1 MKDYHAAIINK
12 WIFPYSI
19 KLRKGDF
26 KSQMG
31 EAIQNQ
37 TLTRDEIRNLQFEK
51 LGELIQHAYNFVPY
65 YRDTF
70 KQIGLSP
77 QDIRTWEDFEN
88 LPILT
93 KAQVREYNQKFLS
106 EKQRTPLRK
115 YKTSGSTGTPL
126 RVFTSEISIAA
137 EYAVRYRALN
147 YYGVNI
153 GDRVVQIRDAD
164 RYPHKTGWKKAINI
178 RLYQPFKNFIFNR
191 SMLPESNISEEDL
204 ELHWQYLIVHKP
216 AYISGHSSALH
227 YLARYIDD
235 RGYDGGSLGMKLIT
249 VGGEKLFDFQEETL
263 ERVFKCPVAD
273 IYGSFEIGIAACSY
287 PCGALHTNDDFVIM
301 EVIKS
306 SPEDEYGQI
315 IATRLDNWEFPLI
328 RFNVEDLAPRLET
341 HHDCSLNLPFQ
352 KVDQIIGRHHDQIK
366 LANGRVVRATYFSR
380 LLRNIPGILHYQ
392 VNQRELDRFE
402 ILAVIDEGKYS
413 TEGASTIKD
422 RMNATFGPL
431 EVTITPVPTIPSE
444 ASGKFR
450 VVRSDLV

>member
-1 MKDYHAAIINK
+1 
-12 WIFPYSI
+12 
-19 KLRKGDF
+19 
-26 KSQMG
+26 
-31 EAIQNQ
+31 
-37 TLTRDEIRNLQFEK
+37 
-51 LGELIQHAYNFVPY
+51 
-65 YRDTF
+65 
-70 KQIGLSP
+70 
-77 QDIRTWEDFEN
+77 
-88 LPILT
+88 
-93 KAQVREYNQKFLS
+93 
-106 EKQRTPLRK
+106 
-115 YKTSGSTGTPL
+115 
-126 RVFTSEISIAA
+126 
-137 EYAVRYRALN
+137 
-147 YYGVNI
+147 
-153 GDRVVQIRDAD
+153 
-164 RYPHKTGWKKAINI
+164 
-178 RLYQPFKNFIFNR
+178 
-191 SMLPESNISEEDL
+191 MLPESNISEEDL
-204 ELHWQYLIVHKP
+204 ELHWQYLQVHKP

-227 YLARYIDD
+227 YLARYIHD

-249 VGGEKLFDFQEETL
+249 VGGEKLFDFQKETL
-263 ERVFKCPVAD
+263 ERVFNCPVAD

-306 SPEDEYGQI
+306 SPGDEYGQI

-328 RFNVEDLAPRLET
+328 RFNVEDLAPQPET

-366 LANGRVVRATYFSR
+366 LANGRVVRASYFSR

-431 EVTITPVPTIPSE
+431 EVTITPVPSIPSD

>member
-26 KSQMG
+26 KIKMD
-31 EAIQNQ
+31 EAMQNQ
-37 TLTRDEIRNLQFEK
+37 TLTREEIRNLQFKK
-51 LGELIQHAYNFVPY
+51 LGELIQHAYHFVPY

-77 QDIRTWEDFEN
+77 QDIRTWEDFEK

-93 KAQVREYNQKFLS
+93 KAQVREYNQQFLS

-115 YKTSGSTGTPL
+115 YNTSGSTGTPL
-126 RVFTSEISIAA
+126 RVFTSEISIAS
-137 EYAVRYRALN
+137 EYAARFRALN

-153 GDRVVQIRDAD
+153 GDRVVQLSGVD
-164 RYPHKTGWKKAINI
+164 RYTHTTGFKKEIGKQ
-178 RLYQPFKNFIFNR
+178 LYQPFKNFIFNR
-191 SMLPESNISEEDL
+191 SVLPVNNISEEDL
-204 ELHWQYLIVHKP
+204 ERQWQFLQVYKP
-216 AYISGHSSALH
+216 AYISGLSSALH

-235 RGYDGGSLGMKLIT
+235 RGYDSGSLGIKIIT
-249 VGGEKLFDFQEETL
+249 VGGEKLFDFQLETL
-263 ERVFKCPVAD
+263 ERVFNCPVAD
-273 IYGSFEIGIAACSY
+273 IYGSYEIGIAACSY

-328 RFNVEDLAPRLET
+328 RFNIEDLAPQLET
-341 HHDCSLNLPFQ
+341 HHDCSLGLPFC
-352 KVDQIIGRHHDQIK
+352 KLDQIIGRHFDQIK
-366 LANGRVVRATYFSR
+366 LANGRVVHGTYFTG
-380 LLRNIPGILHYQ
+380 LLTKIPGIRHYQ

-402 ILAVIDEGKYS
+402 ILAVIDEDNYS
-413 TEGASTIKD
+413 IEGASTIKD
-422 RMNATFGPL
+422 RMNALFGPV
-431 EVTITPVPTIPSE
+431 EVTITPVPSIPSD
-444 ASGKFR
+444 ASGKFW

>member
-26 KSQMG
+26 KSKMD

-37 TLTRDEIRNLQFEK
+37 TLTREEIRNLQFEK
-51 LGELIQHAYNFVPY
+51 LGELIRHAYNYVPY

-77 QDIRTWEDFEN
+77 QDIRTWEDFRK

-93 KAQVREYNQKFLS
+93 KSEVREYNQQFLS

-115 YKTSGSTGTPL
+115 YKTSGSTGTPQK
-126 RVFTSEISIAA
+126 VFTSEISIAS
-137 EYAVRYRALN
+137 EYAVRFRALN

-153 GDRVVQIRDAD
+153 GDRFVQFLGAD
-164 RYPHKTGWKKAINI
+164 RYSHTPGWRGFIDK
-178 RLYQPFKNFIFNR
+178 RLYQPFKNSIFNR
-191 SMLPESNISEEDL
+191 YILPVNNISEEDL
-204 ELHWQYLIVHKP
+204 ERQWKFLQGYKP
-216 AYISGHSSALH
+216 TYIGGFSSALH
-227 YLARYIDD
+227 HLARFLDD
-235 RGYDGGSLGMKLIT
+235 RGYDGGSLGIKLVT
-249 VGGEKLFDFQEETL
+249 VGGEKLFDFQNETL

-273 IYGSFEIGIAACSY
+273 IYGSFEIGIAACTY

-301 EVIKS
+301 EVIKA

-328 RFNVEDLAPRLET
+328 RFNIEDLAPPLET
-341 HHDCSLNLPFQ
+341 HHDCSLGLPFY
-352 KVDQIIGRHHDQIK
+352 KLDEIIGRQFGQIE
-366 LANGRVVRATYFSR
+366 LANGRIVHGSYFTA
-380 LLRNIPGILHYQ
+380 LLKEIPGIRHYQ

-402 ILAVIDEGKYS
+402 ILAVIDEDKYS
-413 TEGASTIKD
+413 IEGASKIKD
-422 RMNATFGPL
+422 RMNALFGPV
-431 EVTITPVPTIPSE
+431 EVTVTPVPSIPSE

-450 VVRSDLV
+450 VVRSDLA

>member
-1 MKDYHAAIINK
+1 MKDYHAVIINK

-26 KSQMG
+26 KSKMD
-31 EAIQNQ
+31 EALHNQ
-37 TLTRDEIRNLQFEK
+37 TLTWEDIRNLQFEK
-51 LGELIQHAYNFVPY
+51 LGELIRHAYHFVPY

-70 KQIGLSP
+70 KQIGISP
-77 QDIRTWEDFEN
+77 QDIRSWEDFEK

-93 KAQVREYNQKFLS
+93 KTEVRDNNQQFLS
-106 EKQRTPLRK
+106 EKQRTPLRE

-126 RVFTSEISIAA
+126 KVFTGEISIAA

-153 GDRVVQIRDAD
+153 GDRFVQIRDAD

-178 RLYQPFKNFIFNR
+178 RLYRPFKNFIFNR
-191 SMLPESNISEEDL
+191 STLPESNISEGDL
-204 ELHWQYLIVHKP
+204 ERHWQYLQVHPP

-227 YLARYIDD
+227 YLAHYIDD
-235 RGYDGGSLGMKLIT
+235 RGYDAGSLGMKLII
-249 VGGEKLFDFQEETL
+249 VGGEKLFDFQKETL

-306 SPEDEYGQI
+306 SPQDEYGQI

-328 RFNVEDLAPRLET
+328 RFNVEDLAPLPET
-341 HHDCSLNLPFQ
+341 HHDCSLGLPFQ
-352 KVDQIIGRHHDQIK
+352 KVEQIIGRHHDQIK
-366 LANGRVVRATYFSR
+366 LANGRVVRGSYFSK
-380 LLRNIPGILHYQ
+380 LLRNIPGIRQYQ

-402 ILAVIDEGKYS
+402 ILTVIDEDNFS
-413 TEGASTIKD
+413 IEGASIIKD
-422 RMNATFGPL
+422 RMNALFGPVI
-431 EVTITPVPTIPSE
+431 VTITPVPSIPSE
-444 ASGKFR
+444 ASGKFL